1 MDEKK
6 LADSFINDPSR
17 KSPEDRRREELLEE
31 AQRINEEFPRT
42 ADRDEQQKLK
52 TRYREIDRELEALK
66 PGNSHLAMKAYGRE
80 DTRPEGVR
88 KHEEFLERIEKGR
101 KRVIEKGPMGASHN
115 THTRIKSELNYLLNS
130 YTPTNDW
137 RIEMLIDKWRMSGDP
152 AYDPSI
158 KIKYRNV
165 RKGKAKKDNAL

>member
-17 KSPEDRRREELLEE
+17 KTAKDRRREELLEE
-31 AQRINEEFPRT
+31 AGRINEQFPLTNAGDAR
-42 ADRDEQQKLK
+42 QKLK
-52 TRYREIDRELEALK
+52 ARYREIDHELEALK
-66 PGNSHLAMKAYGRE
+66 SGYSPLAMMAYGRE

-88 KHEEFLERIEKGR
+88 KREEFLESIEKGR
-101 KRVIEKGPMGASHN
+101 KRVIEKGPMGAAHN
-115 THTRIKSELNYLLNS
+115 AHTRIKSELNYLLNN

-137 RIEMLIDKWRMSGDP
+137 RIEMMIDKWRTSGDP

-165 RKGKAKKDNAL
+165 RKGKAKKDHAL